1 MPPFLI
7 YTQRSI
13 VNLGEV
19 MKIRTSVRNLI
30 EFVMRS
36 GDIDNRFRDNTRMIE
51 GIRAHQKI
59 QAKYDKTYKKEYKLK
74 NTTTYKDVV
83 FEVEG
88 RADGLGKKD
97 GLNLIDEIKSTSRKL
112 EDLTDD
118 NKLHWAQAMCY
129 AYFYAFDKSLHQ
141 MLISLTYVSVDDY
154 KSKIFEKTFTF
165 QDLKE
170 FYFKLLDEYITFSKI
185 LAANKEN
192 RDLSIKDLNFPYE
205 SYRKGQRKMAV
216 AVYTAILDE
225 KNLFVDAPTGIG
237 KTISAIFPTIKSMP
251 EGLTDKVFY
260 LTSKNTIAKEALKS
274 LDLLED
280 KGLFI
285 KALHI
290 TSKEKICLND
300 EVSCNPIDC
309 PYAKGHF
316 DRVNDALKDILE
328 NENIIDYD
336 IIVEY
341 AKKYMVCPLEFEL
354 DVSLY
359 VDFVICDYNYVFD
372 PNVFLKR
379 FFEEVIDSYVFL
391 IDEAHNLL
399 ERTRDMYSYSFKDS
413 TFTTL
418 IELLDEKKDRK
429 LRKKFGQIVDDFYK
443 LGEITNKNYYYFT
456 NDYIDILDKDLMS
469 LSKSMEKFLVEKIDH
484 DAYDLVL
491 DLYFEVNKY
500 LKISD
505 YFTDGFYNVISYDP
519 DSMERTFEIKCVDPR
534 EVLKNKYKLARSA
547 IFFSATLSPM
557 TYFLKALAGEDS
569 LKLRLAMPFNPDH
582 LLICKKNI
590 STRYRDRNRNLA
602 LVAEAINEF
611 VCSKKGNYFIFF
623 PSYSYLED
631 VAEYYKDKFGEDI
644 IIQERLMTAESRSE
658 FLNEFT
664 YESNK
669 VGFLVLGG
677 IFSEGVDLIGDRL
690 IGSMIISVG
699 MPGVS
704 KERDLIKY
712 HFDKEGFNGFDYS
725 YTYPGLNKVFQAA
738 GRVIRGEEDRGII
751 YLLDDRYSLQKYMN
765 LFPKHWTNQVMI
777 NNKKVFK
784 DIINKFWSIDE
795 EKTN

>member
-1 MPPFLI
+1 
-7 YTQRSI
+7 
-13 VNLGEV
+13 

-59 QAKYDKTYKKEYKLK
+59 QSKYDKTYKKEYKLK
-74 NTTTYKDVV
+74 NTTSYKDVV

-97 GLNLIDEIKSTSRKL
+97 GIYLIDEIKSTSRKL
-112 EDLTDD
+112 DELDD
-118 NKLHWAQAMCY
+118 NNKLHWAQAMCY
-129 AYFYAFDKSLHQ
+129 AYFYALDKSQVQ

-154 KSKIFEKTFTF
+154 KSRIFEKSFTF
-165 QDLKE
+165 EELNE
-170 FYFKLLDEYITFSKI
+170 FYFKLLDEYIIFSKI
-185 LAANKEN
+185 LATNKEK
-192 RDLSIKDLNFPYE
+192 RDMSIKDLDFPYE

-237 KTISAIFPTIKSMP
+237 KTISAIFPTIKSMS

-260 LTSKNTIAKEALKS
+260 LTSKNTIANEALKT
-274 LDLLED
+274 LNLLKN
-280 KGLFI
+280 KGLFV

-290 TSKEKICLND
+290 TSKEKICLNE
-300 EVSCNPIDC
+300 EVSCNPVDC

-354 DVSLY
+354 DISLY
-359 VDFVICDYNYVFD
+359 SDFIICDYNYVFD

-399 ERTRDMYSYSFKDS
+399 DRTRDMYSYSFKDT
-413 TFTTL
+413 TFTSL
-418 IELLDEKKDRK
+418 IELLDEKKDKK
-429 LRKKFGQIVDDFYK
+429 LRKKLGQIVDDFYK
-443 LGEITNKNYYYFT
+443 LGEISKREYYFT
-456 NDYIDILDKDLMS
+456 SDYIDALDKDLLS
-469 LSKSMEKFLVEKIDH
+469 LSKIMERFLVEKIDR

-491 DLYFEVNKY
+491 DLYFEINKY

-505 YFTDGFYNVISYDP
+505 YFTEGFYNVISYDSE
-519 DSMERTFEIKCVDPR
+519 SMERSFEIKCVDPR

-557 TYFLKALAGEDS
+557 TYFVKALAGEES
-569 LKLRLAMPFNPDH
+569 LKLRLEMPFNQDH
-582 LLICKKNI
+582 LLILKKNL

-611 VCSKKGNYFIFF
+611 VTCKKGNYFIFF
-623 PSYSYLED
+623 PSYSYMED
-631 VAEYYKDKFGEDI
+631 VAEYYRDNFTNDI
-644 IIQERLMTAESRSE
+644 LNQERIMTGESRSE

-712 HFDKEGFNGFDYS
+712 HFDKEGYNGFDYS

-751 YLLDDRYSLQKYMN
+751 YLLDDRYSWQKYMN
-765 LFPKHWTNQVMI
+765 LFPKHWTNQVMV
-777 NNKKVFK
+777 NNKQEFEQ
-784 DIINKFWSIDE
+784 IINKFWSIDE

>member
-1 MPPFLI
+1 
-7 YTQRSI
+7 
-13 VNLGEV
+13 

-36 GDIDNRFRDNTRMIE
+36 GDIDNRFRDNTRMLE

-59 QAKYDKTYKKEYKLK
+59 QAKYDKTYKKEYKIK
-74 NTTTYKDVV
+74 NTTSYKDVI

-88 RADGLGKKD
+88 RADGLGIKN
-97 GLNLIDEIKSTSRKL
+97 GIYIIDEIKSTSRNL
-112 EDLTDD
+112 DELTGD
-118 NKLHWAQAMCY
+118 NKLHRAQALCY
-129 AYFYAFDKSLHQ
+129 AYFYAFDKSLDK
-141 MLISLTYVSVDDY
+141 MLISLTYVSVENY
-154 KSKIFEKTFTF
+154 KSKIFEKLFTF
-165 QDLKE
+165 EELKE
-170 FYFKLLDEYITFSKI
+170 FYFKLLDEYIIFSKI
-185 LAANKEN
+185 LASNIEN
-192 RDLSIKDLNFPYE
+192 RDKSIKNLDFPYK

-237 KTISAIFPTIKSMP
+237 KTISTIFPSIKSMP
-251 EGLTDKVFY
+251 EKLTDKIFY

-274 LDLLED
+274 LYLLKD
-280 KGLFI
+280 NGLFI
-285 KALHI
+285 KALNI

-336 IIVEY
+336 IIIEY
-341 AKKYMVCPLEFEL
+341 AKKYMVCPLEYEL
-354 DVSLY
+354 DISSY
-359 VDFVICDYNYVFD
+359 VDLVICDYNYVFD

-379 FFEEVIDSYVFL
+379 FFDEVIDSYVFL

-399 ERTRDMYSYSFKDS
+399 DRTRDMYSFSFKDTNFS
-413 TFTTL
+413 SL
-418 IELLDEKKDRK
+418 VELLDEKKDRR
-429 LRKKFGQIVDDFYK
+429 LRKKLGILVDDFYK
-443 LGEITNKNYYYFT
+443 LGEIAKTNYYYFT
-456 NDYIDILDKDLMS
+456 NEYIDILDKDLIS
-469 LSKSMEKFLVEKIDH
+469 LSKTMEKFLVEKTDH
-484 DAYDLVL
+484 AAYDVVL
-491 DLYFEVNKY
+491 DLYFEINKY

-505 YFTDGFYNVISYDP
+505 YFTDGFYNVISYDKE
-519 DSMERTFEIKCVDPR
+519 SMERSFEIKCVDPR
-534 EVLKNKYKLARSA
+534 EVLKNKYKLARSS

-557 TYFLKALAGEDS
+557 GYFVKSLAGEDS
-569 LKLRLAMPFNPDH
+569 LKLRLDMPFNPDH
-582 LLICKKNI
+582 LLIFKRSI
-590 STRYRDRNRNLA
+590 STRYRDRNRNL
-602 LVAEAINEF
+602 VFIAEAINDF
-611 VCSKKGNYFIFF
+611 VISKKGNYFIFF
-623 PSYSYLED
+623 PSYSYMED
-631 VAEYYKDKFGEDI
+631 VAEYYKDNFDEDI
-644 IIQERLMTAESRSE
+644 ITQDRIMTTEDRVD

-664 YESNK
+664 YQSNK

-738 GRVIRGEEDRGII
+738 GRVIRGEEDRGMI
-751 YLLDDRYSLQKYMN
+751 YLLDDRYSWQKYMN
-765 LFPKHWTNQVMI
+765 LFPKHWTNQVTA
-777 NNKKVFK
+777 NNKKDFEK
-784 DIINKFWSIDE
+784 TINEFWSIDE
-795 EKTN
+795 KETD

>member
-1 MPPFLI
+1 
-7 YTQRSI
+7 
-13 VNLGEV
+13 

-59 QAKYDKTYKKEYKLK
+59 QSKYDKTYKKEYKLK
-74 NTTTYKDVV
+74 NTTSYKDVV

-97 GLNLIDEIKSTSRKL
+97 GIYLIDEIKSTSRKL
-112 EDLTDD
+112 DELDD
-118 NKLHWAQAMCY
+118 NNKLHWAQAMCY
-129 AYFYAFDKSLHQ
+129 AYFYALDKSQAQ

-154 KSKIFEKTFTF
+154 KARIFEKSFTF
-165 QDLKE
+165 EELNE
-170 FYFKLLDEYITFSKI
+170 FYFKLLDEYIIFSKI
-185 LAANKEN
+185 LATNKEK
-192 RDLSIKDLNFPYE
+192 RDMSIKDLDFPYE

-237 KTISAIFPTIKSMP
+237 KTISAIFPTIKSMS

-260 LTSKNTIAKEALKS
+260 LTSKNTIANEALKT
-274 LDLLED
+274 LNLLKN
-280 KGLFI
+280 KGLFV

-290 TSKEKICLND
+290 TSKEKICLNE
-300 EVSCNPIDC
+300 EVSCNPVDC

-354 DVSLY
+354 DISLY
-359 VDFVICDYNYVFD
+359 SDFIICDYNYVFD

-379 FFEEVIDSYVFL
+379 FFEEVIGSYVFL

-399 ERTRDMYSYSFKDS
+399 DRTRDMYSYSFKDT
-413 TFTTL
+413 TFTSL
-418 IELLDEKKDRK
+418 IELLDEKKDKK
-429 LRKKFGQIVDDFYK
+429 LRKKLGQIVDDFYK
-443 LGEITNKNYYYFT
+443 LGEISKREYYFT
-456 NDYIDILDKDLMS
+456 SDYIDALDKDLLS
-469 LSKSMEKFLVEKIDH
+469 LSKIMERFLVEKIDH

-491 DLYFEVNKY
+491 DLYFEINKY

-505 YFTDGFYNVISYDP
+505 YFTEGFYNVISYDSE
-519 DSMERTFEIKCVDPR
+519 SMERSFEIKCVDPR

-557 TYFLKALAGEDS
+557 TYFVKALAGEES
-569 LKLRLAMPFNPDH
+569 LKLRLEMPFNQDH
-582 LLICKKNI
+582 LLILKKNL

-611 VCSKKGNYFIFF
+611 VTCKKGNYFIFF
-623 PSYSYLED
+623 PSYSYMED
-631 VAEYYKDKFGEDI
+631 VAEYYRDNFTNDI
-644 IIQERLMTAESRSE
+644 LNQERIMTGESRSE

-712 HFDKEGFNGFDYS
+712 HFDKEGYNGFDYS

-751 YLLDDRYSLQKYMN
+751 YLLDDRYSWQKYMN
-765 LFPKHWTNQVMI
+765 LFPKHWTNQVMV
-777 NNKKVFK
+777 NNKQEFEQ
-784 DIINKFWSIDE
+784 IINKFWSIDE

>member
-1 MPPFLI
+1 
-7 YTQRSI
+7 
-13 VNLGEV
+13 
-19 MKIRTSVRNLI
+19 MKIKTSVRNLI

-59 QAKYDKTYKKEYKLK
+59 QSQYDKSYKKEYKLK
-74 NTTTYKDVV
+74 NKTTYKDVI
-83 FEVEG
+83 FELEG
-88 RADGLGKKD
+88 RADGLGIKD
-97 GLNLIDEIKSTSRKL
+97 GIYLIDEIKSSSRNL
-112 EDLTDD
+112 DELTGD

-129 AYFYAFDKSLHQ
+129 AYFFAVDNNEDN
-141 MLISLTYVSVDDY
+141 MIISLTYVSIDDY
-154 KSKIFEKTFTF
+154 KSKIFEKAFTF
-165 QDLKE
+165 KELKD
-170 FYFKLLDEYITFSKI
+170 FYYKLLDEYLIFSKI
-185 LAANKEN
+185 LAKNIEKRNE
-192 RDLSIKDLNFPYE
+192 SIKDLEFPYKN
-205 SYRKGQRKMAV
+205 YRKGQRKMAV

-237 KTISAIFPTIKSMP
+237 KTISTIFPSLKSMP
-251 EGLTDKVFY
+251 ENLTDKIFY
-260 LTSKNTIAKEALKS
+260 LTSKNTISQEALKS
-274 LDLLED
+274 LHVLED
-280 KGLFI
+280 GGLFI

-316 DRVNDALKDILE
+316 DRVNDALKDILA
-328 NENIIDYD
+328 NENIVDYD
-336 IIVEY
+336 IIIEY

-354 DVSLY
+354 DISTY
-359 VDFVICDYNYVFD
+359 ADFVICDYNYVFD

-379 FFEEVIDSYVFL
+379 FFDEVIDSYVFL

-413 TFTTL
+413 DFTSL
-418 IELLDEKKDRK
+418 GSNLDDRK
-429 LRKKFGQIVDDFYK
+429 DKKLKNSLSKITEDFYK
-443 LGEITNKNYYYFT
+443 LETIAKNNPYYFT
-456 NDYIDILDKDLMS
+456 NEYIEILDKDLIS
-469 LSKSMEKFLVEKIDH
+469 LSKKMEKFLVEKTDH
-484 DAYDLVL
+484 PSYDLVL
-491 DLYFEVNKY
+491 DLYFEINKY

-505 YFTDGFYNVISYDP
+505 YFTDGFYNVISYDKE
-519 DSMERTFEIKCVDPR
+519 SMERTFEIKCIDPR
-534 EVLKNKYKLARSA
+534 EVLKNKYKLARSS

-557 TYFLKALAGEDS
+557 GYFIKALAGENS
-569 LKLRLAMPFNPDH
+569 LKLRLDMPFNPDH
-582 LLICKKNI
+582 ILIFKKSI

-602 LVAEAINEF
+602 LVAEAIKDF
-611 VCSKKGNYFIFF
+611 VTSKKGNYFIFF
-623 PSYSYLED
+623 PSYSYMED
-631 VAEYYKDKFGEDI
+631 VAEYYKDAFNEEI
-644 IIQERLMTAESRSE
+644 ISQERVMTAEERNN
-658 FLNEFT
+658 FLAEFT
-664 YESNK
+664 HESNK

-738 GRVIRGEEDRGII
+738 GRVIRGEDDRGII
-751 YLLDDRYSLQKYMN
+751 YLLDDRYSWQKYMN
-765 LFPKHWTNQVMI
+765 LFPKHWTNQVMADS
-777 NNKKVFK
+777 KKDFYK
-784 DIINKFWSIDE
+784 IINKFWSIDE
-795 EKTN
+795 EESD

>member
-1 MPPFLI
+1 
-7 YTQRSI
+7 
-13 VNLGEV
+13 

-59 QAKYDKTYKKEYKLK
+59 QSKYDMTYKKEYKLK
-74 NTTTYKDVV
+74 NTTSYKDVV

-97 GLNLIDEIKSTSRKL
+97 GIYLIDEIKSTSRKL
-112 EDLTDD
+112 DELDD
-118 NKLHWAQAMCY
+118 NNKLHWAQAMCY
-129 AYFYAFDKSLHQ
+129 AYFYALDKSQDQ
-141 MLISLTYVSVDDY
+141 MFISLTYVSVDDY
-154 KSKIFEKTFTF
+154 KSRIFEKSFTF
-165 QDLKE
+165 EELNE
-170 FYFKLLDEYITFSKI
+170 FYFKLLDEYIIFSKI
-185 LAANKEN
+185 LATNKEK
-192 RDLSIKDLNFPYE
+192 RDMSIKDLDFPYE

-237 KTISAIFPTIKSMP
+237 KTISAIFPTIKSMS

-260 LTSKNTIAKEALKS
+260 LTSKNTIANEALKT
-274 LDLLED
+274 LNLLKN
-280 KGLFI
+280 KGLFV

-290 TSKEKICLND
+290 TSKEKICLNE
-300 EVSCNPIDC
+300 EVSCNPVDC

-354 DVSLY
+354 DISLY
-359 VDFVICDYNYVFD
+359 SDFIICDYNYVFD

-399 ERTRDMYSYSFKDS
+399 DRTRDMYSYSFKDT
-413 TFTTL
+413 TFTSL
-418 IELLDEKKDRK
+418 IELLDEKKDKK
-429 LRKKFGQIVDDFYK
+429 LRKKLGQIVDDFYK
-443 LGEITNKNYYYFT
+443 LGEISKREYYFT
-456 NDYIDILDKDLMS
+456 SDYIDALDKDLLS
-469 LSKSMEKFLVEKIDH
+469 LSKIMERFLVEKIDH

-491 DLYFEVNKY
+491 DLYFEINKY

-505 YFTDGFYNVISYDP
+505 YFTEGFYNVISYDSE
-519 DSMERTFEIKCVDPR
+519 SMERSFEIKCVDPR

-557 TYFLKALAGEDS
+557 TYFVKALAGEES
-569 LKLRLAMPFNPDH
+569 LKLRLEMPFNQDH
-582 LLICKKNI
+582 LLILKKNL

-611 VCSKKGNYFIFF
+611 VTCKKGNYFIFF
-623 PSYSYLED
+623 PSYSYMED
-631 VAEYYKDKFGEDI
+631 VAEYYRDNFTNDI
-644 IIQERLMTAESRSE
+644 LNQERIMTGESRSE

-712 HFDKEGFNGFDYS
+712 HFGKEGYNGFDYS

-751 YLLDDRYSLQKYMN
+751 YLLDDRYSWQKYMN
-765 LFPKHWTNQVMI
+765 LFPKHWTNQVMV
-777 NNKKVFK
+777 NNKQEFEQ
-784 DIINKFWSIDE
+784 IINKFWSIDE

>member
-1 MPPFLI
+1 
-7 YTQRSI
+7 
-13 VNLGEV
+13 
-19 MKIRTSVRNLI
+19 MKIKTSVRNLI

-59 QAKYDKTYKKEYKLK
+59 QSQYDKSHKKEYKLK
-74 NTTTYKDVV
+74 NKTTYKDVI
-83 FEVEG
+83 FELEG
-88 RADGLGKKD
+88 RADGLGIKD
-97 GLNLIDEIKSTSRKL
+97 GIYLIDEIKSSSRNL
-112 EDLTDD
+112 DELTGD

-129 AYFYAFDKSLHQ
+129 AYFFAVDNNEDN
-141 MLISLTYVSVDDY
+141 MIISLTYVSIDDY
-154 KSKIFEKTFTF
+154 KSKIFEKAFTF
-165 QDLKE
+165 KELKD
-170 FYFKLLDEYITFSKI
+170 FYYKLLDEYLIFSKI
-185 LAANKEN
+185 LAKNIEKRNE
-192 RDLSIKDLNFPYE
+192 SIKDLEFPYKN
-205 SYRKGQRKMAV
+205 YRKGQRKMAV

-237 KTISAIFPTIKSMP
+237 KTISTIFPSLKSMP
-251 EGLTDKVFY
+251 ENLTDKIFY
-260 LTSKNTIAKEALKS
+260 LTSKNTISQEALKS
-274 LDLLED
+274 LHVLED
-280 KGLFI
+280 GGLFI

-316 DRVNDALKDILE
+316 DRVNDALKDILA
-328 NENIIDYD
+328 NENIVDYD
-336 IIVEY
+336 IIIEY

-354 DVSLY
+354 DISTY
-359 VDFVICDYNYVFD
+359 ADFVICDYNYVFN

-379 FFEEVIDSYVFL
+379 FFDEVIDSYVFL

-413 TFTTL
+413 DFTSL
-418 IELLDEKKDRK
+418 NSNLDDRK
-429 LRKKFGQIVDDFYK
+429 DKKLKNSLSKITEDFYK
-443 LGEITNKNYYYFT
+443 LETIAKNNPYYFT
-456 NDYIDILDKDLMS
+456 NEYIEILDKDLIS
-469 LSKSMEKFLVEKIDH
+469 LSKKMEKFLVEKTDH
-484 DAYDLVL
+484 PSYDLVL
-491 DLYFEVNKY
+491 DLYFEINKY

-505 YFTDGFYNVISYDP
+505 YFTDGFYNVISYDKE
-519 DSMERTFEIKCVDPR
+519 SMERTFEIKCIDPR
-534 EVLKNKYKLARSA
+534 EVLKNKYKLARSS

-557 TYFLKALAGEDS
+557 GYFIKALAGENS
-569 LKLRLAMPFNPDH
+569 LKLRLDMPFNPDH
-582 LLICKKNI
+582 ILIFKKSI

-602 LVAEAINEF
+602 LVAEAIKDF
-611 VCSKKGNYFIFF
+611 VTSKKGNYFIFF
-623 PSYSYLED
+623 PSYSYMED
-631 VAEYYKDKFGEDI
+631 VAEYYKDAFNEEI
-644 IIQERLMTAESRSE
+644 ISQERVMTAEERNN
-658 FLNEFT
+658 FLAEFT
-664 YESNK
+664 HESNK

-738 GRVIRGEEDRGII
+738 GRVIRGEDDRGII
-751 YLLDDRYSLQKYMN
+751 YLLDDRYSWQKYMN
-765 LFPKHWTNQVMI
+765 LFPKHWTNQVMADS
-777 NNKKVFK
+777 KKDFYK
-784 DIINKFWSIDE
+784 IINKFWSIDE
-795 EKTN
+795 EESD

>member
-1 MPPFLI
+1 
-7 YTQRSI
+7 
-13 VNLGEV
+13 

-59 QAKYDKTYKKEYKLK
+59 QSKYDKTYKKEYKLK
-74 NTTTYKDVV
+74 NTTSYKDVV

-97 GLNLIDEIKSTSRKL
+97 GIYLIDEIKSTSRKL
-112 EDLTDD
+112 DELDD
-118 NKLHWAQAMCY
+118 NNKLHWAQAMCY
-129 AYFYAFDKSLHQ
+129 AYFYALDKSQGQ
-141 MLISLTYVSVDDY
+141 MIISLTYVSVDDY
-154 KSKIFEKTFTF
+154 KARIFEKSFTF
-165 QDLKE
+165 EELKD
-170 FYFKLLDEYITFSKI
+170 FYFKLLDEYIIFSKI
-185 LAANKEN
+185 LASN
-192 RDLSIKDLNFPYE
+192 REKRDISIKDLDFPYK

-237 KTISAIFPTIKSMP
+237 KTISAIFPTIKSMS
-251 EGLTDKVFY
+251 ESLTDKVFY
-260 LTSKNTIAKEALKS
+260 LTSKNTIANEALKT
-274 LDLLED
+274 LYLLKN
-280 KGLFI
+280 KGLFV

-290 TSKEKICLND
+290 TSKEKICLNE
-300 EVSCNPIDC
+300 EVSCNPVDC

-354 DVSLY
+354 DISLY
-359 VDFVICDYNYVFD
+359 SDFIICDYNYVFD

-399 ERTRDMYSYSFKDS
+399 DRTRDMYSYSFKDT
-413 TFTTL
+413 TFTSL
-418 IELLDEKKDRK
+418 IELLDEKKDKK
-429 LRKKFGQIVDDFYK
+429 LRKKLGQIVDDFYK
-443 LGEITNKNYYYFT
+443 LGEISKREYYFT
-456 NDYIDILDKDLMS
+456 SDYIDALDKDL
-469 LSKSMEKFLVEKIDH
+469 LSISKIMERFLVEKIDH

-491 DLYFEVNKY
+491 DLYFEINKY

-505 YFTDGFYNVISYDP
+505 YFTEGFYNVISYDSE
-519 DSMERTFEIKCVDPR
+519 SMERSFEIKCVDPR

-557 TYFLKALAGEDS
+557 TYFVKALAGEES
-569 LKLRLAMPFNPDH
+569 LKLRLEMPFNQDH
-582 LLICKKNI
+582 LLILKKNL

-611 VCSKKGNYFIFF
+611 VTCKKGNYFIFF
-623 PSYSYLED
+623 PSYSYMED
-631 VAEYYKDKFGEDI
+631 VAEYYRDNFTNDI
-644 IIQERLMTAESRSE
+644 LNQERIMTGESRSE

-712 HFDKEGFNGFDYS
+712 HFDKEGYNGFDYS

-751 YLLDDRYSLQKYMN
+751 YLLDDRYSWQKYMN
-765 LFPKHWTNQVMI
+765 LFPKHWTNQVMV
-777 NNKKVFK
+777 NNKQEFEQ
-784 DIINKFWSIDE
+784 IINKFWSIDE

>member
-1 MPPFLI
+1 
-7 YTQRSI
+7 
-13 VNLGEV
+13 

-59 QAKYDKTYKKEYKLK
+59 QSKYDKTYKKEYKLK
-74 NTTTYKDVV
+74 NTTSYKDVV

-97 GLNLIDEIKSTSRKL
+97 GIYLIDEIKSTSRKL
-112 EDLTDD
+112 DELDD
-118 NKLHWAQAMCY
+118 NNKLHWAQAMCY
-129 AYFYAFDKSLHQ
+129 AYFYALDKSQAQ

-154 KSKIFEKTFTF
+154 KSRIFEKSFTF
-165 QDLKE
+165 EELNE
-170 FYFKLLDEYITFSKI
+170 FYFKLLDEYIIFSKI
-185 LAANKEN
+185 LATNKEK
-192 RDLSIKDLNFPYE
+192 RDMSIKDLDFPYE

-237 KTISAIFPTIKSMP
+237 KTISAIFPTIKSMS
-251 EGLTDKVFY
+251 ESLTDKVFY
-260 LTSKNTIAKEALKS
+260 LTSKNTIANEALKT
-274 LDLLED
+274 LNLLKN
-280 KGLFI
+280 KGLFV

-290 TSKEKICLND
+290 TSKEKICLNE
-300 EVSCNPIDC
+300 EVSCNPVDC

-354 DVSLY
+354 DISLY
-359 VDFVICDYNYVFD
+359 SDFIICDYNYVFD

-379 FFEEVIDSYVFL
+379 FFEEVIGSYVFL

-399 ERTRDMYSYSFKDS
+399 DRTRDMYSYSFKDT
-413 TFTTL
+413 TFTSL
-418 IELLDEKKDRK
+418 IELLDEKKDKK
-429 LRKKFGQIVDDFYK
+429 LRKKLGQIVDDFYK
-443 LGEITNKNYYYFT
+443 LGEISKREYYFT
-456 NDYIDILDKDLMS
+456 SDFIDALDKDLLS
-469 LSKSMEKFLVEKIDH
+469 LSKIIERFLVEKIDH

-491 DLYFEVNKY
+491 DLYFEINKY

-505 YFTDGFYNVISYDP
+505 YFTEGFYNVISYDSE
-519 DSMERTFEIKCVDPR
+519 SMERSFEIKCVDPR

-557 TYFLKALAGEDS
+557 TYFVKALAGEES
-569 LKLRLAMPFNPDH
+569 LKLRLEMPFNQDH
-582 LLICKKNI
+582 LLILKKNL

-611 VCSKKGNYFIFF
+611 VTCKKGNYFIFF
-623 PSYSYLED
+623 PSYSYMED
-631 VAEYYKDKFGEDI
+631 VAEYYRDNFTNDI
-644 IIQERLMTAESRSE
+644 LNQERIMTGESRSE

-712 HFDKEGFNGFDYS
+712 HFDKEGYNGFDYS

-751 YLLDDRYSLQKYMN
+751 YLLDDRYSWQKYIN
-765 LFPKHWTNQVMI
+765 LFPKHWTNQVMV
-777 NNKKVFK
+777 NNKQEFEQ
-784 DIINKFWSIDE
+784 IINKFWSIDE

>member
-1 MPPFLI
+1 
-7 YTQRSI
+7 
-13 VNLGEV
+13 

-59 QAKYDKTYKKEYKLK
+59 QSKYDKTYKKEYKLK
-74 NTTTYKDVV
+74 NTTSYKDVV

-97 GLNLIDEIKSTSRKL
+97 GIYLIDEIKSTSRKL
-112 EDLTDD
+112 DELDD
-118 NKLHWAQAMCY
+118 NNKLHWAQAMCY
-129 AYFYAFDKSLHQ
+129 AYFYALDKSQGQ

-154 KSKIFEKTFTF
+154 KARIFEKSFTF
-165 QDLKE
+165 EELKD
-170 FYFKLLDEYITFSKI
+170 FYFKLLDEYIIFSKI
-185 LAANKEN
+185 LASN
-192 RDLSIKDLNFPYE
+192 REKRDISIKDLNFPYE

-237 KTISAIFPTIKSMP
+237 KTISAIFPTIKSMS
-251 EGLTDKVFY
+251 ESLTDKVFY
-260 LTSKNTIAKEALKS
+260 LTSKNTIANEALKT
-274 LDLLED
+274 LNLLKN
-280 KGLFI
+280 KGLFV

-290 TSKEKICLND
+290 TSKEKICLNE
-300 EVSCNPIDC
+300 EVSCNPVDC

-354 DVSLY
+354 DISLY
-359 VDFVICDYNYVFD
+359 SDFIICDYNYVFD

-399 ERTRDMYSYSFKDS
+399 DRTRDMYSYSFKDT
-413 TFTTL
+413 TFTSL
-418 IELLDEKKDRK
+418 IELLDEKKDKK
-429 LRKKFGQIVDDFYK
+429 LRKKLGQIVDDFYK
-443 LGEITNKNYYYFT
+443 LGEISKREYYFT
-456 NDYIDILDKDLMS
+456 SDYIDALDKDL
-469 LSKSMEKFLVEKIDH
+469 LSSSKIMERFLVEKIDH

-491 DLYFEVNKY
+491 DLYFEINKY

-505 YFTDGFYNVISYDP
+505 YFTEGFYNVISYDSE
-519 DSMERTFEIKCVDPR
+519 SMERSFEIKCVDPR

-557 TYFLKALAGEDS
+557 TYFVKALAGEES
-569 LKLRLAMPFNPDH
+569 LKLRLEMPFNQDH
-582 LLICKKNI
+582 LLILKKNL

-611 VCSKKGNYFIFF
+611 VTCKKGNYFIFF
-623 PSYSYLED
+623 PSYSYMED
-631 VAEYYKDKFGEDI
+631 VAEYYRDNFTNDI
-644 IIQERLMTAESRSE
+644 LNQERIMTGESRSE

-712 HFDKEGFNGFDYS
+712 HFDKEGYNGFDYS

-751 YLLDDRYSLQKYMN
+751 YLLDDRYSWQKYMN
-765 LFPKHWTNQVMI
+765 LFPKHWTNQVMV
-777 NNKKVFK
+777 NNKQEFEQ
-784 DIINKFWSIDE
+784 IINKFWSIDE

>member
-1 MPPFLI
+1 
-7 YTQRSI
+7 
-13 VNLGEV
+13 

-59 QAKYDKTYKKEYKLK
+59 QSKYDMTYKKEYKLK
-74 NTTTYKDVV
+74 NTTIYKDVV

-97 GLNLIDEIKSTSRKL
+97 GIYLIDEIKSTSRKL
-112 EDLTDD
+112 DELDD
-118 NKLHWAQAMCY
+118 NNKLHWAQAMCY
-129 AYFYAFDKSLHQ
+129 AYFYALDKSQAQ

-154 KSKIFEKTFTF
+154 KSRIFEKSFTF
-165 QDLKE
+165 EELNE
-170 FYFKLLDEYITFSKI
+170 FYFKLLDEYIIFSKI
-185 LAANKEN
+185 LATNKEK
-192 RDLSIKDLNFPYE
+192 RDRSIKDLDFPYE

-237 KTISAIFPTIKSMP
+237 KTISAIFPTIKSMS

-260 LTSKNTIAKEALKS
+260 LTSKNTIANEALKT
-274 LDLLED
+274 LNLLKN
-280 KGLFI
+280 KGLFV

-290 TSKEKICLND
+290 TSKEKICLNE
-300 EVSCNPIDC
+300 EVSCNPVDC

-354 DVSLY
+354 DISLY
-359 VDFVICDYNYVFD
+359 SDFIICDYNYVFD

-399 ERTRDMYSYSFKDS
+399 DRTRDMYSYSFKDT
-413 TFTTL
+413 TFTSL
-418 IELLDEKKDRK
+418 IELLDEKKDKK
-429 LRKKFGQIVDDFYK
+429 LRKKLGQIVDDFYK
-443 LGEITNKNYYYFT
+443 LGEISKREYYFT
-456 NDYIDILDKDLMS
+456 SDYIDALDKDLLS
-469 LSKSMEKFLVEKIDH
+469 LSKIMERFLVEKIDH

-491 DLYFEVNKY
+491 DLYFEINKY

-505 YFTDGFYNVISYDP
+505 YFTEGFYNVISYDSE
-519 DSMERTFEIKCVDPR
+519 SMERSFEIKCVDPR

-557 TYFLKALAGEDS
+557 TYFVKALAGEES
-569 LKLRLAMPFNPDH
+569 LKLRLEMPFNQDH
-582 LLICKKNI
+582 LLILKKNL

-611 VCSKKGNYFIFF
+611 VTCKKGNYFIFF
-623 PSYSYLED
+623 PSYSYMED
-631 VAEYYKDKFGEDI
+631 VAEYYRDNFTNDI
-644 IIQERLMTAESRSE
+644 LNQERIMTGESRSE

-712 HFDKEGFNGFDYS
+712 HFDKEGYNGFDYS

-751 YLLDDRYSLQKYMN
+751 YLLDDRYSWQKYMN
-765 LFPKHWTNQVMI
+765 LFPKHWTNQVMV
-777 NNKKVFK
+777 NNKQEFEQ
-784 DIINKFWSIDE
+784 IINKFWSIDE

>member
-1 MPPFLI
+1 
-7 YTQRSI
+7 
-13 VNLGEV
+13 
-19 MKIRTSVRNLI
+19 MKIRISVRNLI

-59 QAKYDKTYKKEYKLK
+59 QSKYDKTYKKEYKLK

-97 GLNLIDEIKSTSRKL
+97 GIYLIDEIKSTSRKL
-112 EDLTDD
+112 DELDD
-118 NKLHWAQAMCY
+118 NNKLHWAQAMCY
-129 AYFYAFDKSLHQ
+129 AYFYALDKSQAQ

-154 KSKIFEKTFTF
+154 KARVFEKSFTF
-165 QDLKE
+165 EELNE
-170 FYFKLLDEYITFSKI
+170 FYFKLLDEYIIFSKI
-185 LAANKEN
+185 LATNKEK
-192 RDLSIKDLNFPYE
+192 RDMSIKDLDFPYE

-237 KTISAIFPTIKSMP
+237 KTISAIFPTIKSMS

-260 LTSKNTIAKEALKS
+260 LTSKNTIANEALKT
-274 LDLLED
+274 LNLLKN
-280 KGLFI
+280 KGLFV

-290 TSKEKICLND
+290 TSKEKICLNE

-354 DVSLY
+354 DISLY
-359 VDFVICDYNYVFD
+359 SDFIICDYNYVFD

-399 ERTRDMYSYSFKDS
+399 DRTRDMYSYSFKDT
-413 TFTTL
+413 TFTSL
-418 IELLDEKKDRK
+418 IELLDEKKDKK
-429 LRKKFGQIVDDFYK
+429 LRKKLGQIVDDFYK
-443 LGEITNKNYYYFT
+443 LGEISKREYYFT
-456 NDYIDILDKDLMS
+456 SDYIDALDKDLLS
-469 LSKSMEKFLVEKIDH
+469 LSKIMERFLVEKIDH

-491 DLYFEVNKY
+491 DLYFEINKY

-505 YFTDGFYNVISYDP
+505 YFTEGFYNVISYDSE
-519 DSMERTFEIKCVDPR
+519 SMERSFEIKCVDPR

-557 TYFLKALAGEDS
+557 TYFVKALAGEES
-569 LKLRLAMPFNPDH
+569 LKLRLEMPFNQDH
-582 LLICKKNI
+582 LLILKKNL

-611 VCSKKGNYFIFF
+611 VTCKKGNYFIFF
-623 PSYSYLED
+623 PSYSYMED
-631 VAEYYKDKFGEDI
+631 VAEYYRDNFTNDI
-644 IIQERLMTAESRSE
+644 LNQERIMTGESRSE

-712 HFDKEGFNGFDYS
+712 HFDKEGYNGFDYS

-751 YLLDDRYSLQKYMN
+751 YLLDDRYSWQKYMN
-765 LFPKHWTNQVMI
+765 LFPKHWTNQVMV
-777 NNKKVFK
+777 NNKQEFEQ
-784 DIINKFWSIDE
+784 IINKFWSIDE

>member
-1 MPPFLI
+1 
-7 YTQRSI
+7 
-13 VNLGEV
+13 

-59 QAKYDKTYKKEYKLK
+59 QSKYDMTYKKEYKLK
-74 NTTTYKDVV
+74 NTTSYKDVV

-97 GLNLIDEIKSTSRKL
+97 GIYLIDEIKSTSRKL
-112 EDLTDD
+112 DELDD
-118 NKLHWAQAMCY
+118 NNKLHWAQAMCY
-129 AYFYAFDKSLHQ
+129 AYFYALDKSQDQ
-141 MLISLTYVSVDDY
+141 MFISLTYVSVDDY
-154 KSKIFEKTFTF
+154 KSRIFEKSFTF
-165 QDLKE
+165 EELNE
-170 FYFKLLDEYITFSKI
+170 FYFKLLDEYIIFSKI
-185 LAANKEN
+185 LATNKEK
-192 RDLSIKDLNFPYE
+192 RDMSIKDLDFPYE

-237 KTISAIFPTIKSMP
+237 KTISAIFPTIKSMS

-260 LTSKNTIAKEALKS
+260 LTSKNTIANEALKT
-274 LDLLED
+274 LNLLKN
-280 KGLFI
+280 KGLFV

-290 TSKEKICLND
+290 TSKEKICLNE
-300 EVSCNPIDC
+300 EVSCNPVDC

-354 DVSLY
+354 DISLY
-359 VDFVICDYNYVFD
+359 SDFIICDYNYVFD

-399 ERTRDMYSYSFKDS
+399 DRTRDMYSYSFKDT
-413 TFTTL
+413 TFTSL
-418 IELLDEKKDRK
+418 IELLDEKKDKK
-429 LRKKFGQIVDDFYK
+429 LRKKLGQIVDDFYK
-443 LGEITNKNYYYFT
+443 LGEISKREYYFT
-456 NDYIDILDKDLMS
+456 SDYIDALDKDLLS
-469 LSKSMEKFLVEKIDH
+469 LSKIMERFLVEKIDH

-491 DLYFEVNKY
+491 DLYFEINKY

-505 YFTDGFYNVISYDP
+505 YFTEGFYNVISYDSE
-519 DSMERTFEIKCVDPR
+519 SMERSFEIKCVDPR

-557 TYFLKALAGEDS
+557 TYFVKALAGEES
-569 LKLRLAMPFNPDH
+569 LKLRLEMPFNQDH
-582 LLICKKNI
+582 LLILKKNL

-611 VCSKKGNYFIFF
+611 VTCKKGNYFIFF
-623 PSYSYLED
+623 PSYSYMED
-631 VAEYYKDKFGEDI
+631 VAEYYRDNFTNDI
-644 IIQERLMTAESRSE
+644 LNQERIMTGESRSE

-712 HFDKEGFNGFDYS
+712 HFDKEGYNGFDYS

-751 YLLDDRYSLQKYMN
+751 YLLDDRYSWQKYMN
-765 LFPKHWTNQVMI
+765 LFPKHWTNQVMV
-777 NNKKVFK
+777 NNKQEFEQ
-784 DIINKFWSIDE
+784 IINKFWSIDE

>member
-1 MPPFLI
+1 
-7 YTQRSI
+7 
-13 VNLGEV
+13 

-97 GLNLIDEIKSTSRKL
+97 GLYLIDEIKSTSRNL
-112 EDLTDD
+112 DELTDD
-118 NKLHWAQAMCY
+118 NKLHRAQALCY
-129 AYFYAFDKSLHQ
+129 AYFYAIDMDLDQ
-141 MLISLTYVSVDDY
+141 MLISLTYVSVDNY
-154 KSKIFEKTFTF
+154 KSKIFEKSFTF
-165 QDLKE
+165 EALKD
-170 FYFKLLDEYITFSKI
+170 FYFRLLDEYIIFSKI
-185 LAANKEN
+185 LASNIEK
-192 RDLSIKDLNFPYE
+192 RDGSIKDLDFPYE

-216 AVYTAILDE
+216 AVYTAILDQ

-274 LDLLED
+274 IDLLED

-341 AKKYMVCPLEFEL
+341 AKKYTVCPLEFEL
-354 DVSLY
+354 DISTY
-359 VDFVICDYNYVFD
+359 ADFVICDYNYVFD

-379 FFEEVIDSYVFL
+379 FFEEVINSYVFL

-399 ERTRDMYSYSFKDS
+399 DRTRDMYSFIFKDS
-413 TFTTL
+413 DFSSL
-418 IELLDEKKDRK
+418 IKLLDEKKDRK
-429 LRKKFGQIVDDFYK
+429 VRKKLGQLVDDFYK
-443 LGEITNKNYYYFT
+443 LGEIAGKNYYYFT
-456 NDYIDILDKDLMS
+456 NDYIDILDKDLIS
-469 LSKSMEKFLVEKIDH
+469 LSKTMEKFLVEKTDH
-484 DAYDLVL
+484 DAYDKVL
-491 DLYFEVNKY
+491 DLYFEINKY

-505 YFTDGFYNVISYDP
+505 YFTEGFYNIISYDSE
-519 DSMERTFEIKCVDPR
+519 SMERSFEIKCVDPR
-534 EVLKNKYKLARSA
+534 EVLKNKYKLARTSV
-547 IFFSATLSPM
+547 FFSATLSPM
-557 TYFLKALAGEDS
+557 GYFLKALAGEDS
-569 LKLRLAMPFNPDH
+569 LKLRLDMPFNPDH
-582 LLICKKNI
+582 LLILKKNL
-590 STRYRDRNRNLA
+590 STRFRDRNKNLA
-602 LVAEAINEF
+602 LVAEAINDF
-611 VCSKKGNYFIFF
+611 VKSKNGNYFIFF
-623 PSYSYLED
+623 PSYSYMED
-631 VAEYYKDKFGEDI
+631 VAEYYRDNFDEDI
-644 IIQERLMTAESRSE
+644 LTQERIMTVEARND

-664 YESNK
+664 YDSHR

-725 YTYPGLNKVFQAA
+725 YTYLGLNKVFQAA
-738 GRVIRGEEDRGII
+738 GRVIRGEDDKGII
-751 YLLDDRYSLQKYMN
+751 YLLDDRYSWQKYMN
-765 LFPKHWTNQVMI
+765 LFPKHWTRQVI
-777 NNKKVFK
+777 TNNKKDLDK
-784 DIINKFWSIDE
+784 TINKFWSIDE
-795 EKTN
+795 KESD

>member
-1 MPPFLI
+1 
-7 YTQRSI
+7 
-13 VNLGEV
+13 

-59 QAKYDKTYKKEYKLK
+59 QSKYDKTYKKEYKLK
-74 NTTTYKDVV
+74 NTTSYKDVV

-97 GLNLIDEIKSTSRKL
+97 GIYLIDEIKSTSRKL
-112 EDLTDD
+112 DELDD
-118 NKLHWAQAMCY
+118 NNKLHWAQAMCY
-129 AYFYAFDKSLHQ
+129 AYFYALDKSQAQ

-154 KSKIFEKTFTF
+154 KSRIFEKSFTF
-165 QDLKE
+165 EELNE
-170 FYFKLLDEYITFSKI
+170 FYFKLLDEYIIFSKI
-185 LAANKEN
+185 LATNKEK
-192 RDLSIKDLNFPYE
+192 RDMSIKDLDFPYE

-237 KTISAIFPTIKSMP
+237 KTISAIFPTIKSMS

-260 LTSKNTIAKEALKS
+260 LTSKNTIANEALKT
-274 LDLLED
+274 LNLLKN
-280 KGLFI
+280 KGLFV

-290 TSKEKICLND
+290 TSKEKICLNE
-300 EVSCNPIDC
+300 EVSCNPVDC

-354 DVSLY
+354 DISLY
-359 VDFVICDYNYVFD
+359 SDFIICDYNYVFD

-399 ERTRDMYSYSFKDS
+399 DRTRDMYSYSFKDT
-413 TFTTL
+413 TFTSL
-418 IELLDEKKDRK
+418 IELLDEKKDKK
-429 LRKKFGQIVDDFYK
+429 LRKKLGQIVDDFYK
-443 LGEITNKNYYYFT
+443 LGEISKREYYFT
-456 NDYIDILDKDLMS
+456 SDYIDALDKDLLS
-469 LSKSMEKFLVEKIDH
+469 LSKIMERFLVEKIDH

-491 DLYFEVNKY
+491 DLYFEINKY

-505 YFTDGFYNVISYDP
+505 YFTEGFYNVISYDSE
-519 DSMERTFEIKCVDPR
+519 SMERSFEIKCVDPR

-557 TYFLKALAGEDS
+557 TYFVKALAGEES
-569 LKLRLAMPFNPDH
+569 LKLRLEMPFNQDH
-582 LLICKKNI
+582 LLILKKNL

-611 VCSKKGNYFIFF
+611 VTCKKGNYFIFF
-623 PSYSYLED
+623 PSYSYMED
-631 VAEYYKDKFGEDI
+631 VAEYYRDNFTNDI
-644 IIQERLMTAESRSE
+644 LNQERIMTGESRSE

-712 HFDKEGFNGFDYS
+712 HFDKEGYNGFDYS

-751 YLLDDRYSLQKYMN
+751 YLLDDRYSWQKYIN
-765 LFPKHWTNQVMI
+765 LFPKHWTNQVMV
-777 NNKKVFK
+777 NNKQEFEQ
-784 DIINKFWSIDE
+784 IINKFWSIDE
-795 EKTN
+795 EKTD

>member
-1 MPPFLI
+1 
-7 YTQRSI
+7 
-13 VNLGEV
+13 
-19 MKIRTSVRNLI
+19 MKIKTSVRNLI

-36 GDIDNRFRDNTRMIE
+36 GDIDNRFRDNSRMIE

-59 QAKYDKTYKKEYKLK
+59 QSQYDKSYKKEYKLK
-74 NTTTYKDVV
+74 NKTTYKDVI
-83 FEVEG
+83 FELEG
-88 RADGLGKKD
+88 RADGLVIKD
-97 GLNLIDEIKSTSRKL
+97 GIYLIDEIKSSSRNPD
-112 EDLTDD
+112 ELTGD

-129 AYFYAFDKSLHQ
+129 AYFFALDNNEDN
-141 MLISLTYVSVDDY
+141 MIISLTYVSIDDY

-165 QDLKE
+165 KELKD
-170 FYFKLLDEYITFSKI
+170 FYYKLLDEYLIFSKI
-185 LAANKEN
+185 LATNIEKRNE
-192 RDLSIKDLNFPYE
+192 SIKDLEFPYKN
-205 SYRKGQRKMAV
+205 YRKGQRKMAV

-237 KTISAIFPTIKSMP
+237 KTISTIFPSIKSMP
-251 EGLTDKVFY
+251 ENLTDKIFY
-260 LTSKNTIAKEALKS
+260 LTSKNTIAQEALKN
-274 LDLLED
+274 LHVLED
-280 KGLFI
+280 GGLFI

-316 DRVNDALKDILE
+316 DRVNDALKDILA
-328 NENIIDYD
+328 NENIVDYD
-336 IIVEY
+336 IIIEY

-354 DVSLY
+354 DISTY
-359 VDFVICDYNYVFD
+359 ADFVICDYNYVFD

-379 FFEEVIDSYVFL
+379 FFDEVIDSYVFL

-413 TFTTL
+413 DFTSL
-418 IELLDEKKDRK
+418 NSNLDDKKDKK
-429 LRKKFGQIVDDFYK
+429 LKNSLSKITEDFYK
-443 LGEITNKNYYYFT
+443 LETIAKNNPYYFT
-456 NDYIDILDKDLMS
+456 NEYIDILDKDLIS
-469 LSKSMEKFLVEKIDH
+469 LSKKMEKFLVEKTDH
-484 DAYDLVL
+484 PSYDLVL
-491 DLYFEVNKY
+491 DLYFEINKY

-505 YFTDGFYNVISYDP
+505 YFTDGFYNVISYDKE
-519 DSMERTFEIKCVDPR
+519 SMERTFEIKCIDPR
-534 EVLKNKYKLARSA
+534 EVLKNKYKLARSS

-557 TYFLKALAGEDS
+557 GYFIKALAGENS
-569 LKLRLAMPFNPDH
+569 LKLRLDMPFNPDH
-582 LLICKKNI
+582 LLIFKKSI

-602 LVAEAINEF
+602 LVAEAIKDF
-611 VCSKKGNYFIFF
+611 VTSKKGNYFIFF
-623 PSYSYLED
+623 PSYSYMED
-631 VAEYYKDKFGEDI
+631 VAEYYKDAFNEEI
-644 IIQERLMTAESRSE
+644 ISQERVMTAEERNN
-658 FLNEFT
+658 FLAEFT
-664 YESNK
+664 HESNK

-738 GRVIRGEEDRGII
+738 GRVIRGEDDRGII
-751 YLLDDRYSLQKYMN
+751 YLLDDRYSWQKYMN
-765 LFPKHWTNQVMI
+765 LFPKHWTNQVMADS
-777 NNKKVFK
+777 KKDFYK
-784 DIINKFWSIDE
+784 IINKFWSIDE
-795 EKTN
+795 EESD